1 MSRKKLKNGLYIA
14 AAIEALVLIPL
25 LLYAMFFRN

>member
-1 MSRKKLKNGLYIA
+1 MSGKKLKQGIYIA

-25 LLYAMFFRN
+25 LLYSIFFKI

>member
-1 MSRKKLKNGLYIA
+1 MIMSTKRIVLIA

-25 LLYAMFFRN
+25 IIYAILSK

>member
-1 MSRKKLKNGLYIA
+1 MSNKKTKQAIIIV

-25 LLYAMFFRN
+25 MIYAVFFK

>member
-1 MSRKKLKNGLYIA
+1 MDTKTKRIILFA

-25 LLYAMFFRN
+25 VLYAILFK